1 MSDYYN
7 VVAGCLEASRNGR
20 FCVGAEDAAVEIDAL
35 RKACGVKERELLE
48 LRGKLEASEHM
59 LTIWRDAEA
68 KRREGDHFE
77 VRLDDDGALDEIVGS
92 GAFHIEQMDTNSWFV
107 EVGGWHAAR
116 GKGLVKA
123 IGKNEV
129 MPENV
134 VVEFK
139 FSV

>member
-107 EVGGWHAAR
+107 EVGGCALNVHGKSVKLVAR
-116 GKGLVKA
+116 DY
-123 IGKNEV
+123 
-129 MPENV
+129 ENWQDAKRSS
-134 VVEFK
+134 E
-139 FSV
+139 S